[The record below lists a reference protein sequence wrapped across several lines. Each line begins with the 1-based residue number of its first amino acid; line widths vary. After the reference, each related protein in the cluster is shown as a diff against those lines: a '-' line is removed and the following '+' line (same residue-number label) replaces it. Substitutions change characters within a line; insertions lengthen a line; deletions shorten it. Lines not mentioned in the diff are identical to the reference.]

1 MPCCGTRPPLDS
13 LAAMKLI
20 HWATSDL
27 AGGFFLGISL
37 VKDLWAY
44 AQRSLV

>member
-1 MPCCGTRPPLDS
+1 
-13 LAAMKLI
+13 MKLVQL
-20 HWATSDL
+20 ATRDL